1 MNTINILVCGE
12 SKFKFLNRLC
22 NGNYDDICRDFS
34 TKIYTDCGIFELKFI
49 TNESDMADYAILIN
63 EENSPVELNRNIR
76 KLICNNYR
84 EVEYGEN
91 NNISIRCNYKITFP
105 VMQIIREISG
115 NLNIN
120 EIEGPA
126 VAPPEATISE
136 NDLKRYEE
144 ILGTA

>member
-1 MNTINILVCGE
+1 MNTLNILVCGD

-22 NGNYDDICRDFS
+22 NGNYDDIFRNFS
-34 TKIYTDCGIFELKFI
+34 TKIYTDCGIFEINFT
-49 TNESDMADYAILIN
+49 TNESGVVDYAILIN
-63 EENSPVELNRNIR
+63 EDNSQVELNRNVR

-84 EVEYGEN
+84 EVVHGEN

-105 VMQIIREISG
+105 VMQIIREITG

-120 EIEGPA
+120 EVEGPA
-126 VAPPEATISE
+126 VEPPEALINE
-136 NDLKRYEE
+136 EELKVYQQ